1 MAKDAQHEEY
11 GVGKPKPTSR
21 PPGKPGGKKE
31 KRKKKGPPPHRPDS
45 AERGSPTEG
54 NRAGR

>member
-1 MAKDAQHEEY
+1 MAKY
-11 GVGKPKPTSR
+11 GVAKPKRGKPKHR

-31 KRKKKGPPPHRPDS
+31 GLKKSKKKGPPPHRPDS

-54 NRAGR
+54 NRAG